1 MIARYRSGP
10 TLAIG
15 WALIGMA
22 LVIIYAMTQRGFSI
36 VALSVAILISFFA
49 WLVAIR
55 PAILV
60 FEDSLTIQ
68 NVFRKYEI
76 PWSSITQ
83 ISAPLLLSIRTEDGR
98 KISAWAIS
106 SSGSDRARGRESR
119 GEVIAVELERY
130 RTAYRS

>member
-1 MIARYRSGP
+1 MIARYRSGS

-22 LVIIYAMTQRGFSI
+22 LVIIYAMTQRGFSVI
-36 VALSVAILISFFA
+36 ALSAAILISLFA

-68 NVFRKYEI
+68 NVFKKYEI

-119 GEVIAVELERY
+119 GEVIVVELERY

>member
-22 LVIIYAMTQRGFSI
+22 LVIIYAMTQRGFSV
-36 VALSVAILISFFA
+36 VASSAAILISLFA

-68 NVFRKYEI
+68 NVFKKYEI
-76 PWSSITQ
+76 PWAAITQ

-119 GEVIAVELERY
+119 GEAIAVELERY

>member
-1 MIARYRSGP
+1 MITRYRSGS

-15 WALIGMA
+15 WALIGVA

-36 VALSVAILISFFA
+36 VALSSAILISLFA

-60 FEDSLTIQ
+60 SEDALTIQ
-68 NVFRKYEI
+68 NVFKKYKI

>member
-36 VALSVAILISFFA
+36 VALSAAILISFFA

>member
-10 TLAIG
+10 TLVVG

-22 LVIIYAMTQRGFSI
+22 LVIIYAMTQRGFSVI
-36 VALSVAILISFFA
+36 ALSAAILISLFA

-68 NVFRKYEI
+68 NVFKKYEI

-119 GEVIAVELERY
+119 GEVIVVELERY

>member
-10 TLAIG
+10 TLAVG
-15 WALIGMA
+15 WTLVGMA

-36 VALSVAILISFFA
+36 VALSAAILIVLFA

-60 FEDSLTIQ
+60 FEDALTIQ
-68 NVFRKYEI
+68 NVFKKYEI

-106 SSGSDRARGRESR
+106 SSGRDRARGRESR
-119 GEVIAVELERY
+119 GEAIAIELERY
-130 RTAYRS
+130 RSVYRS

>member
-1 MIARYRSGP
+1 MITRYRSGS

-15 WALIGMA
+15 WALIGVA

-36 VALSVAILISFFA
+36 VALSSAILISLFA

-60 FEDSLTIQ
+60 SEDALTIQ
-68 NVFRKYEI
+68 NVFKKYKI

-119 GEVIAVELERY
+119 GEMIAIELERY

>member
-1 MIARYRSGP
+1 MIARYRSGS

-36 VALSVAILISFFA
+36 VALSTAILISLFA

-60 FEDSLTIQ
+60 SVDALTIQ
-68 NVFRKYEI
+68 NVFKKYEI

-119 GEVIAVELERY
+119 GEMIAIELERY